1 MRSTRPV
8 LLGLAAGGALALSA
22 AVAIPAYAA
31 PSNTPPVA
39 NDDAY
44 STAENANLAI
54 SAPGVL
60 SNDLDADGDAFS
72 AQLLTGAQ
80 HGTVS
85 LNPNGA
91 FTYIPNQNYAGPD
104 QFTYQICEQ
113 FAAAKI
119 QALPGV
125 NKGCDGAVVR
135 ITIKGVTTVPPTTT
149 PTTPPPAGV
158 VYYRNCAEALNAV
171 GHPLVNGIDAGYRIG
186 LDRDRD
192 GTACE
197 ANEGP
202 APVVA
207 IPGPRGPAGP
217 QAPAGPSGSAGTG
230 SGPSTVVI
238 VPPAPS
244 GSNYGQIGQAPAGAA
259 STGFGPNA

>member
-54 SAPGVL
+54 GAPGVL

-125 NKGCDGAVVR
+125 DKGCDGAVVR
-135 ITIKGVTTVPPTTT
+135 ITIKGVTTVPTTT

-202 APVVA
+202 APVVVGPTTT
-207 IPGPRGPAGP
+207 IPGPVVRGPATVVPGP
-217 QAPAGPSGSAGTG
+217 TI
-230 SGPSTVVI
+230 SGPSTVVPGPTVV
-238 VPPAPS
+238 VPNTSS
-244 GSNYGQIGQAPAGAA
+244 GI
-259 STGFGPNA
+259 STGDGSTPLT